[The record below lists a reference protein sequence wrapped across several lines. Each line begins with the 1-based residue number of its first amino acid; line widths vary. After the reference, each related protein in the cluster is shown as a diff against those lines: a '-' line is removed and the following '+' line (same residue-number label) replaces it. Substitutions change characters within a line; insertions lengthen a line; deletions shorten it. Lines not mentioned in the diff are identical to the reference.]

1 MISIIIPTYNEA
13 GNITDLVVRI
23 KACLFAEYELIIV
36 DDASP
41 DGTGAIAQ
49 KLGANHP
56 IKVIHRDKKL
66 GLASAVLEGFKVA
79 CGDLLGVM
87 DSDLS
92 HPPEIIPLLIK
103 DLELQGADIIIA
115 SRFIRGSGIAHWP
128 KIRLWG
134 THCAMLVVRHLTPV
148 KDPMSGFFILKKEVL
163 HHAHLIPRG
172 FKILLEILVKGK
184 YKKAAEFPFV
194 FKDRVYGSSK
204 LNPRTYLDFIVQ
216 LFDLY
221 SYRLSKL
228 GFRFVA
234 IRRKAEIPCLRK

>member
-13 GNITDLVVRI
+13 KNITDLLVRI

-41 DGTGAIAQ
+41 DGTGEIAE
-49 KLGANHP
+49 KLSGEHP
-56 IKVIHRDKKL
+56 VKIIHRDKKL
-66 GLASAVLEGFKVA
+66 GLASAVLDGIKIA
-79 CGDLLGVM
+79 SGGLLCVI

-92 HPPEIIPLLIK
+92 HPPEIIPLLIR

-115 SRFIRGSGIAHWP
+115 SRFIKGSGIENWP

-134 THCAMLVVRHLTPV
+134 THLAMLVVRPLTPV
-148 KDPMSGFFILKKEVL
+148 KDPMSGFFILKTEVL
-163 HHAHLIPRG
+163 HNTHLIPRG

-204 LNPRTYLDFIVQ
+204 LNARTYLDFIEQ

-221 SYRLSKL
+221 LYRLTQ
-228 GFRFVA
+228 FRYNKICHPRMF
-234 IRRKAEIPCLRK
+234 

>member
-41 DGTGAIAQ
+41 DGTGDIAE
-49 KLGANHP
+49 KLVPNHP

-79 CGDLLGVM
+79 CGDLLCVM

-103 DLELQGADIIIA
+103 DLKLQCADIIVA
-115 SRFIRGSGIAHWP
+115 SRFIKGSGIENWP

-134 THCAMLVVRHLTPV
+134 TNVAMLVVRPLTPI
-148 KDPMSGFFILKKEVL
+148 KDPMSGFFILKTEVL
-163 HHAHLIPRG
+163 HNTNLIPRG

-184 YKKAAEFPFV
+184 YKKAVEFPFV

-204 LNPRTYLDFIVQ
+204 LNPRTYLDFIEQ

-221 SYRLSKL
+221 SYRLRNVFTK
-228 GFRFVA
+228 
-234 IRRKAEIPCLRK
+234 

>member
-13 GNITDLVVRI
+13 RNITTLVMRI
-23 KACLFAEYELIIV
+23 KASLSEKYELIIV

-41 DGTGAIAQ
+41 DGTGSIAE
-49 KLGANHP
+49 KLSQDHP

-66 GLASAVLEGFKVA
+66 GLASAVLDGFKIA
-79 CGDLLGVM
+79 SGELLCVI

-103 DLELQGADIIIA
+103 DLELQDADIIIA
-115 SRFIRGSGIAHWP
+115 SRFIKGGGIENWP

-134 THCAMLVVRHLTPV
+134 TNLAMLVVMPLTPI
-148 KDPMSGFFILKKEVL
+148 KDPMSGFFILKAKVL
-163 HHAHLIPRG
+163 HHANLIPRG

-184 YKKAAEFPFV
+184 YTKAVEFPFV
-194 FKDRVYGSSK
+194 FIDRIYGSSK
-204 LNPRTYLDFIVQ
+204 LNSRTYLDFIEQ

-221 SYRLSKL
+221 LYKL
-228 GFRFVA
+228 KSVV
-234 IRRKAEIPCLRK
+234 

>member
-13 GNITDLVVRI
+13 RNITDLAVRI
-23 KACLFAEYELIIV
+23 KACLFEKYELIIV

-41 DGTGAIAQ
+41 DGTGAIAE
-49 KLGANHP
+49 KLVQDHP

-66 GLASAVLEGFKVA
+66 GLASAVLDGFKIA
-79 CGDLLGVM
+79 SGELLCVI

-103 DLELQGADIIIA
+103 GLELQCADIIIA
-115 SRFIRGSGIAHWP
+115 SRFIKGSGIENWP
-128 KIRLWG
+128 KIRLLG
-134 THCAMLVVRHLTPV
+134 TNLAKLVVRPLTQV
-148 KDPMSGFFILKKEVL
+148 KDPMSGFFILKTKVL
-163 HHAHLIPRG
+163 HQTHLIPRG

-184 YKKAAEFPFV
+184 YKKAVEFPFV

-204 LNPRTYLDFIVQ
+204 LNLRTGLEFIEQ

-221 SYRLSKL
+221 LYKL
-228 GFRFVA
+228 KS
-234 IRRKAEIPCLRK
+234 IM